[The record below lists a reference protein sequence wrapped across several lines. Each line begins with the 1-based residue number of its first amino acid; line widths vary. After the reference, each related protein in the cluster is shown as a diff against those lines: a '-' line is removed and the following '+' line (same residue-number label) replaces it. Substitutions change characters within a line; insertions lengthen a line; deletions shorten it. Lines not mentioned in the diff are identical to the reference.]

1 MLNLSVRFFQS
12 TFEGLGCSQMIIAE
26 AWGQILSIHVKG
38 CHGGIYLKF
47 QLWEAET
54 KEFEGL
60 SPASLKL

>member
-12 TFEGLGCSQMIIAE
+12 TFEGLGSGPVIIAE

-38 CHGGIYLKF
+38 CHSGIYLKF

-54 KEFEGL
+54 KEF
-60 SPASLKL
+60 